1 MFQLCESESGYIW
14 NSFIYTGKGTL
25 CHKDYEKYGLST
37 KSVLTLLHDLKGKG
51 YCLATDNYYTSPEL
65 AEFLIKNK
73 TDICGTMKKNRK
85 GLPKALK
92 TSNIKKGE
100 IIGFQKGKM
109 CAMKWKDKK
118 ELFMLSTFHSLGM
131 ETVASKKDASKNS
144 TKPKAV
150 MWYNGTMGGVDRADQ
165 CLSYYPV
172 ARNQQ
177 RKYYKKIFRYLLNQA
192 VFNSFVLYKKND
204 GTLSQINFR
213 IQLIEF
219 FESLQSNSKNKRKR
233 NSFKW

>member
-131 ETVASKKDASKNS
+131 ETVASKNS

-150 MWYNGTMGGVDRADQ
+150 M
-165 CLSYYPV
+165 
-172 ARNQQ
+172 
-177 RKYYKKIFRYLLNQA
+177 
-192 VFNSFVLYKKND
+192 
-204 GTLSQINFR
+204 
-213 IQLIEF
+213 
-219 FESLQSNSKNKRKR
+219 
-233 NSFKW
+233 